1 MSVSFGLK
9 ASTPKRR
16 AAAPLA
22 AFTAVE
28 DDEHE
33 AVLSEVEKL
42 AESERLQ
49 VRSHLPYHIACY
61 VILSCAGCAQHQL
74 DTPVSG
80 DRVRAMLLLMQR
92 SILLHCKLG
101 TKHSG

>member
-28 DDEHE
+28 DDENE
-33 AVLSEVEKL
+33 AVLSEGQKQ

-49 VRSHLPYHIACY
+49 VRSHLPYHYAY
-61 VILSCAGCAQHQL
+61 LVLSCPACAQHQL

-101 TKHSG
+101 IKHSD